1 MICEAT
7 PFGGR
12 DGLRMTA
19 LLIAAL
25 AIQIGYP
32 FALVLRERRKAS
44 HSYIDGQQLVFTGS
58 AWNLLGKWIK
68 WLLLSIVTLGIYL
81 FWVGPRLQRW
91 VCEHTGLASPEP
103 GPASQPW
110 SASAEG

>member
-1 MICEAT
+1 
-7 PFGGR
+7 
-12 DGLRMTA
+12 MTA

-25 AIQIGYP
+25 AMQICYP
-32 FALVLRERRKAS
+32 FAIVLRERRRAR

-91 VCEHTGLASPEP
+91 VWEHTDLASLEP
-103 GPASQPW
+103 GSASQPR